1 MCLNVPLWTGQTQE
15 RLLGCV
21 FECVTMDRTDT
32 GEVARLCVSMCHY
45 GQDRHRRGC

>member
-1 MCLNVPLWTGQTQE
+1 MCLNVSLWTGQTQE

-32 GEVARLCVSMCHY
+32 GEVARLCV
-45 GQDRHRRGC
+45 